1 MYPHRFEIKVSWSV
15 LNKNSSIL
23 CAGILKVHQT
33 FFLAFIMHDS
43 NLIGRRAFVMN
54 SAFFHHRAC
63 LRRCQWGRSHATL
76 LFSSG
81 LGHAMLLVPAG
92 EDKERCLLNSFN
104 SVKVQWW
111 KDAHRENLDS
121 KGLMNSTKFLYFYET
136 LWPCHSPLGGFRSR
150 ISAIFLVNCGNDF
163 RCRAKISG
171 TWKWKIPCVYKVM
184 MSTWNNCIVV
194 GKTNVRAL
202 SPGNAATD
210 SSKTNV
216 NTKIKT
222 SSCIA
227 VYF

>member
-1 MYPHRFEIKVSWSV
+1 
-15 LNKNSSIL
+15 
-23 CAGILKVHQT
+23 
-33 FFLAFIMHDS
+33 MHDS

-111 KDAHRENLDS
+111 KDTHRKKLDS
-121 KGLMNSTKFLYFYET
+121 KGLMSSTKFLYFYET
-136 LWPCHSPLGGFRSR
+136 LWPCYSPLGGFRSR

-171 TWKWKIPCVYKVM
+171 TWKWKRPFVYKVM
-184 MSTWNNCIVV
+184 RNTWNNFIVV
-194 GKTNVRAL
+194 GKTNVRAF

-210 SSKTNV
+210 SRKTNV

-222 SSCIA
+222 SSCIT